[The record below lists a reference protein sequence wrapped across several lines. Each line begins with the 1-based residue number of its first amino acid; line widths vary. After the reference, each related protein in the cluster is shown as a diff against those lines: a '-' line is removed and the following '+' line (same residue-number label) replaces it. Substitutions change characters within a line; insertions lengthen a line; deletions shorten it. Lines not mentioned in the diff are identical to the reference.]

1 MKGMK
6 IGVLL
11 AMDAEYKAMARMD
24 FNFPGK
30 DVVVRVTGVGKVNAA
45 MAATELILKEKPD
58 CIISS
63 GCAGGMLQGQKVSD
77 FVIASATAYHDVW
90 CGEPNALGQVQ
101 GSPMYFKSDPHM
113 LEVAV
118 EVAKAY
124 DHPVQMGLIVTGD
137 QFFISTEED
146 ARILRLHPEALAADM
161 ESAAIAQVCAAYGVP
176 FISLRIISDIHSSD
190 EIQKETYEGFW
201 NNLHQIR
208 FRLLK
213 EFINKL

>member
-1 MKGMK
+1 MK

-11 AMDAEYKAMARMD
+11 AMEAEYESIARMD

-30 DVVVRVTGVGKVNAA
+30 DVIAKVSGIGKVNAA
-45 MAATELILKEKPD
+45 MAATELILKENPD

-63 GCAGGMLQGQKVSD
+63 GCAGGMLPGQKVAD

-90 CGEPNALGQVQ
+90 CGRPNQTGQVQ
-101 GSPMYFKSDPHM
+101 GCPLLFKADPHL

-118 EVAKAY
+118 QVARTY
-124 DHPVQMGLIVTGD
+124 DHPVQLGLIVTGD
-137 QFFISTEED
+137 QFFISMEED
-146 ARILRLHPEALAADM
+146 RRILGVHPDALAADM
-161 ESAAIAQVCAAYGVP
+161 ESAAIAQVCAAYGKP
-176 FISLRIISDIHSSD
+176 FISLRIISDIHTSD
-190 EIQKETYEGFW
+190 KVQKETYENFW
-201 NNLHQIR
+201 GELEEIR